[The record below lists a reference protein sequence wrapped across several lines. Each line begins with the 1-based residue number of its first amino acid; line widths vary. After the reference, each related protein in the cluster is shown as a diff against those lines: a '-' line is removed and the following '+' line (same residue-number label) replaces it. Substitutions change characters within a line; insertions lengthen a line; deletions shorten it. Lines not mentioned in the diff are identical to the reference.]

1 MNKCECASGDGSVL
15 TNQPEITKESDAT
28 KESGVFSEGHESN
41 AQFVWRTP
49 RLLNGLAEERAF
61 YFNSLQKEMTSL
73 GRRPKGHQAATL
85 LDLITIRAFHSK
97 SLRCYSLGTAL
108 GFRLRGGLQT
118 RIPAIIVFVA
128 RKVHRHW
135 LHENQE
141 LPTVLEGPG
150 GVWCDVDVVEFSHL
164 GSQRLPEPVY
174 TELVD
179 GLQGRDATI
188 GAGSQIACYEL
199 YGTLGC
205 IVRSR
210 TGLCQV
216 GFLTNRHVAVDLDH
230 PVQKLFHP
238 LPPHLG
244 PGLYL
249 GAVERTTTFI
259 RDDLWYG
266 VFASMNPETFV
277 RADGAFIP
285 FDNSFD
291 VRNYVTPCVKGVG
304 EVGEVMSVD
313 LQAPLDSLI
322 GKHVMKV
329 GRSSGITKGSLLAY
343 AVEYNNDKGHCF
355 FNDFLIVSDNHQDFE
370 LEGDSGS
377 LILVEGENVGDKA
390 RPIGIVWG
398 GTTHRGRLKLQ
409 NTREPENWTSGVDLS
424 RLLDS
429 LELSIVT
436 SNEAL
441 CEALEVQ
448 RQCLAASLHS
458 STHCLG
464 IRSMISNTVPGR
476 QMQYMDGGSFKFDQH
491 IAGVDRICSSE
502 TLKDLLSTATFE
514 AGAAH
519 TQQNVL
525 QMVPVQGS
533 LECGRHSR
541 SARRRA
547 DAVLKVDDPFE
558 LSLSSPL
565 SGVEHSSNFI
575 EEGYMR
581 RTGAGLFGCRIP
593 KPTSS
598 YEAFQCGTK
607 RTRQLAESRFLAP
620 NS

>member
-1 MNKCECASGDGSVL
+1 
-15 TNQPEITKESDAT
+15 
-28 KESGVFSEGHESN
+28 VFAGGHESS

-61 YFNSLQKEMTSL
+61 YFNSLQKELTCV

-85 LDLITIRAFHSK
+85 LDLLTIRAFHSK
-97 SLRCYSLGTAL
+97 NLRCYSLGTAL

-118 RIPAIIVFVA
+118 NIPAIIVFVA

-164 GSQRLPEPVY
+164 GSQKLPEPVY
-174 TELVD
+174 TELVE
-179 GLQGRDATI
+179 GLQGRDASI

-210 TGLCQV
+210 TGLHQV

-285 FDNSFD
+285 FDTNFD
-291 VRNYVTPCVKGVG
+291 VQSFVTPCVKGVG
-304 EVGEVMSVD
+304 EVGEVMTVD

-329 GRSSGITKGSLLAY
+329 GRSSGITKGSILAY

-355 FNDFLIVSDNHQDFE
+355 FNDFLIVSDNSQDFE

-377 LILVEGENVGDKA
+377 LILAVGEEVGDKP

-409 NTREPENWTSGVDLS
+409 NWREPENWTSGVDLS

-448 RQCLAASLHS
+448 RHCLAASLHS
-458 STHCLG
+458 SSPRLS
-464 IRSMISNTVPGR
+464 IRSMISTTLPGR
-476 QMQYMDGGSFKFDQH
+476 QISMQYMEGGSFKFDQH
-491 IAGVDRICSSE
+491 FSEGDRTCASSE
-502 TLKDLLSTATFE
+502 TLKDLLSTANFE
-514 AGAAH
+514 AAH
-519 TQQNVL
+519 SQQAVL
-525 QMVPVQGS
+525 PIGPFKS
-533 LECGRHSR
+533 ALDCSRH
-541 SARRRA
+541 RRRGTPA
-547 DAVLKVDDPFE
+547 LKVDDPFE

-565 SGVEHSSNFI
+565 SGVEHSSTLRG
-575 EEGYMR
+575 EGYMSR
-581 RTGAGLFGCRIP
+581 VGCRIP
-593 KPTSS
+593 KAASF

-607 RTRQLAESRFLAP
+607 RTRRSAESRFLAP